1 MNELTIKTPQKIDL
15 FDENGTLDK
24 LALENLVALD
34 SGCKRLDKS
43 LKDIKGKLKD
53 YMEENGLKKIDTEAG
68 TITFIESSEDVRF
81 SQKDFK
87 TDYPDLYN
95 KYSKLSP
102 KASSIRIK
110 AI

>member
-1 MNELTIKTPQKIDL
+1 MKELILKMPQIEL

-24 LALENLVALD
+24 LALENLIALD

-43 LKDIKGKLKD
+43 LKDLKGKLKE
-53 YMEENGLKKIDTEAG
+53 YMEENKIKKIDTKNGAV
-68 TITFIESSEDVRF
+68 TFIESSEDVRF
-81 SQKDFK
+81 SSNDFK
-87 TDYPDLYN
+87 ADYPDLYN

>member
-1 MNELTIKTPQKIDL
+1 MNELTIKTPQIEL

-24 LALENLVALD
+24 LALENLIALD

-43 LKDIKGKLKD
+43 LKDLKGELKD
-53 YMEENGLKKIDTEAG
+53 YMEENKIKKIDTKNGA
-68 TITFIESSEDVRF
+68 ITFIESSEDVRF
-81 SQKDFK
+81 SSKDFK
-87 TDYPDLYN
+87 ADYPDLYN

>member
-1 MNELTIKTPQKIDL
+1 MNELTIKTPQIEL
-15 FDENGTLDK
+15 FDKNGELDDIAVEK
-24 LALENLVALD
+24 LIFFDAE
-34 SGCKRLDKS
+34 CKRLEKA
-43 LKDIKGKLKD
+43 LKEVKGKLKD
-53 YMEENGLKKIDTEAG
+53 YMEENGMKQRKTETG
-68 TITFIESSEDVRF
+68 TITLIESSEDVRF

-87 TDYPDLYN
+87 ADYPDLYN

>member
-1 MNELTIKTPQKIDL
+1 MKELILKTPQIEL

-24 LALENLVALD
+24 LALENLIALD

-43 LKDIKGKLKD
+43 LKDLKGKLKE
-53 YMEENGLKKIDTEAG
+53 YMEENKIKKIDTKNGA
-68 TITFIESSEDVRF
+68 ITFIESSEDVRF
-81 SQKDFK
+81 SSKDFK
-87 TDYPDLYN
+87 ADYPDLYN

-102 KASSIRIK
+102 KASSVRIK

>member
-1 MNELTIKTPQKIDL
+1 MKELVLKTPAIEL
-15 FDENGTLDK
+15 FDENGTPDT
-24 LALENLVALD
+24 LALENLIALD
-34 SGCKRLDKS
+34 SECKRLDKS

-53 YMEENGLKKIDTEAG
+53 YMEENGFKKIDTEAG

-81 SQKDFK
+81 SSKDFK
-87 TDYPDLYN
+87 ADYPDLYN